1 MSSRGII
8 CPGLWQRDLVLRWL
22 PALRYVLASYLDE
35 GADTDGQDFP
45 QVNRAGWGVTGRWG

>member
-8 CPGLWQRDLVLRWL
+8 CPGLRQRDLVLRWL

-45 QVNRAGWGVTGRWG
+45 QVNRAG